1 MNATQKVAIVTGAS
15 RGIGQAVAARLAAD
29 GFAVVVNYVSN
40 AAEAE
45 KVVGEISSAGG
56 QAIAIQGDVS
66 RQTDVARLFEETG
79 RQLGGVD
86 VVVNN
91 AGIMDLK
98 PIADAGDDLFERT
111 FAINVRGTFNMMR
124 AAAKLLRAGGRIIN
138 FSTSVLGLALPTYGV
153 YVASKGAVEGL
164 TRVAA
169 KELRGRNI
177 TVNAVAPGPTATDLF
192 LKGKTPEQLQNFAKM
207 PPLERLGTPADIAGV
222 VAFLAG
228 KDGGWIN
235 GQIVRANGGLV

>member
-1 MNATQKVAIVTGAS
+1 MSEAQKVAIVTGAS
-15 RGIGQAVAARLAAD
+15 RGIGQAVAGRLAAD
-29 GFAVVVNYVSN
+29 GFAVVVNYATN

-45 KVVGEISSAGG
+45 KVVAEISSAGG
-56 QAIAIQGDVS
+56 KAVAIQADVS
-66 RQTDVARLFEETG
+66 QAADVAGLFAQAT

-98 PIADAGDDLFERT
+98 PIADADDALFERT
-111 FAINVRGTFNMMR
+111 FAINVQGTFNMMR

-138 FSTSVLGLALPTYGV
+138 FSTSVLALALPTYGV
-153 YVASKGAVEGL
+153 YVASKGAVEAL
-164 TRVAA
+164 TRTAA

-192 LKGKTPEQLQNFAKM
+192 LKGKTQEQIENFAKM

-235 GQIVRANGGLV
+235 GQIIRANGGLV

>member
-66 RQTDVARLFEETG
+66 RQADVARLFEETG

-124 AAAKLLRAGGRIIN
+124 AAAKLLRTGGRIIN